1 MSDFVI
7 CISEV
12 CVKEGG
18 RHVGVIGNICN
29 SSTQELKQDD
39 AEFKINLEYNKTLS
53 QKGYLETVW
62 HAPLISARGRQK
74 QADFHEFE
82 VS

>member
-39 AEFKINLEYNKTLS
+39 AEFKINLE
-53 QKGYLETVW
+53 
-62 HAPLISARGRQK
+62 
-74 QADFHEFE
+74 
-82 VS
+82 